1 MSKDKN
7 KNAIL
12 KKDYERVIIPTYA
25 PANFVPKKA
34 LGSEVWDQNNKH
46 YIDLG
51 GGIAVNCLGHSN
63 PDLLSVL
70 HDQSKKIWHTSNFFI
85 NKPAIELAK
94 SLTDSTFAD
103 KVFFSN
109 SGSEANE
116 TAIKIA
122 RRFYF
127 KTNIKKTEI
136 VSFTNSFHGRSLLN
150 IALGD
155 SETFKEGF
163 GPLPELILKAKF
175 NDLSSVKEI
184 ISKNTAA
191 IIIEPIQGESGI
203 QPATKSFLKG
213 LKEICNK
220 HSVLLIFDEIQSGI
234 GRTGSLYAYMQY
246 GVIPDILTT
255 AKGLGG
261 GLPIGA
267 TLVTNKLAESLETG
281 THGST
286 FGGNPLVCAVANK
299 VLEKVNNPEL
309 LEKIIR
315 KEKILV
321 NGLEKI
327 SSKYKCFSEIRS
339 AGLWIGCDLKRVGE
353 VRTLLD
359 FCYKEGVIA
368 VSAGTSTLRIAP
380 ALNIAEEEITTA
392 LERLEK
398 AINKFES

>member
-1 MSKDKN
+1 MK
-7 KNAIL
+7 
-12 KKDYERVIIPTYA
+12 
-25 PANFVPKKA
+25 
-34 LGSEVWDQNNKH
+34 
-46 YIDLG
+46 
-51 GGIAVNCLGHSN
+51 
-63 PDLLSVL
+63 
-70 HDQSKKIWHTSNFFI
+70 
-85 NKPAIELAK
+85 
-94 SLTDSTFAD
+94 
-103 KVFFSN
+103 
-109 SGSEANE
+109 
-116 TAIKIA
+116 
-122 RRFYF
+122 
-127 KTNIKKTEI
+127 
-136 VSFTNSFHGRSLLN
+136 
-150 IALGD
+150 
-155 SETFKEGF
+155 
-163 GPLPELILKAKF
+163 
-175 NDLSSVKEI
+175 
-184 ISKNTAA
+184 
-191 IIIEPIQGESGI
+191 
-203 QPATKSFLKG
+203 
-213 LKEICNK
+213 
-220 HSVLLIFDEIQSGI
+220 
-234 GRTGSLYAYMQY
+234 Y

-353 VRTLLD
+353 VKTLLD